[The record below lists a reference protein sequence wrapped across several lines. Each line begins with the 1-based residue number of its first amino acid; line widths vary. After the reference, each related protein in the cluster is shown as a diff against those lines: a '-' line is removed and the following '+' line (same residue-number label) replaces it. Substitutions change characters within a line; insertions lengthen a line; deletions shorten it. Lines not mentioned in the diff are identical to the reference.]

1 MWQKLRSSKHLEPV
15 LIFILAILA
24 WRIGSHY
31 DGFEVLVNYVNTHES
46 WELDE
51 LLLAVAM
58 LGLAGAFNYY
68 RYLTKQRMEA
78 QRRVR
83 AESDLDWLS
92 HHDSLT
98 GLPNRHYL
106 KSFVETSDRGFSK
119 QKGKD
124 PDTAYGLI
132 AMDLDGFKKVN
143 DLLGHAG
150 GDRLLCQIAERIT
163 AHDAVQLAFRLGGD
177 EFLAVIDLNKTPDI
191 ESIAGDLRQ
200 SLLAPILIDGI
211 TNHIGVSM
219 GLARFPHDSSDLTG
233 AINNADIAM
242 YHAKRSGK
250 NGIASFEPE
259 MLELKIERSKL
270 EQDLLAALARNE
282 IKPYYQPLFDLK
294 SGDLRGFEALARW
307 NRAGHGYVPP
317 SKFIPLAEDM
327 GVITELSDKLLL
339 QASRDAKAWPADL
352 TLSFNLSPLQLSDRL
367 VGLRILSVLCETG
380 LPPHR
385 LEVEVTESSLIID
398 MELAS
403 EVIESLHKAGV
414 RIALDDFG
422 TGYSNLS
429 QLTNL
434 YFDRIKIDRS
444 FISSIKTDEKQMR
457 IVKTILSLGEGL
469 GLYTTAEGIE
479 EMEQMAILQDL
490 GCDCGQGFHLGKPV
504 NSVETAHFI
513 DEHFKQKNKER
524 LRESA

>member
-1 MWQKLRSSKHLEPV
+1 MWRKLRSSKHLEPV
-15 LIFILAILA
+15 VIFILAILA
-24 WRIGSHY
+24 WKIGSHF
-31 DGFEVLVNYVNTHES
+31 DGFEVLVNYVETHES
-46 WELDE
+46 WEFDE
-51 LLLAVAM
+51 LLLAVVM
-58 LGLAGAFNYY
+58 IGLAGAFNYY
-68 RYLTKQRMEA
+68 RHLIRQRMEA

-92 HHDSLT
+92 RHDSLT

-106 KSFVETSDRGFSK
+106 KSFVETTDGGFGE
-119 QKGKD
+119 QKDKD
-124 PDTAYGLI
+124 PDAAYGLI
-132 AMDLDGFKKVN
+132 SMDLDGFKKVN
-143 DLLGHAG
+143 DLTGHAG
-150 GDRLLCQIAERIT
+150 GDRLLSQVAERIT

-177 EFLAVIDLNKTPDI
+177 EFLAVVNLNKTPDVKT
-191 ESIAGDLRQ
+191 IAEELSQ
-200 SLLAPILIDGI
+200 SLLAPIVIDGI
-211 TNHIGVSM
+211 TNNIGVSM
-219 GLARFPHDSSDLTG
+219 GLAKFPQDSADLTG

-250 NGIASFEPE
+250 NCVAVFEPE

-270 EQDLLAALARNE
+270 EQDLLAAMARNE

-307 NRAGHGYVPP
+307 NRIGHGYVSPD
-317 SKFIPLAEDM
+317 KFIPLAEDM

-339 QASRDAKAWPADL
+339 QACKDAKTWPADL
-352 TLSFNLSPLQLSDRL
+352 TLSFNLSPVQLSDRL
-367 VGLRILSVLCETG
+367 VGLRILSVLGETG

-398 MELAS
+398 METAS
-403 EVIESLHKAGV
+403 VVIESLHKAGV

-444 FISSIKTDEKQMR
+444 FIASIKTDEKQMR

-479 EMEQMAILQDL
+479 ELEQMSILQDL

-504 NSVETAHFI
+504 DAVETAQFI
-513 DEHFKQKNKER
+513 VEHFRQKDKER
-524 LRESA
+524 FRESA